1 MAQQVKDSGVV
12 NCGGLGHCCSVDSIT
27 VLGTSTCCGSRAKK
41 KKKKKKSVMWEVVT
55 YQVEVYLKSSG
66 K

>member
-12 NCGGLGHCCSVDSIT
+12 NCGGLGHCCRVDSIT

-41 KKKKKKSVMWEVVT
+41 KKKRHVGSSDI
-55 YQVEVYLKSSG
+55 SSG
-66 K
+66 SLFEE

>member
-12 NCGGLGHCCSVDSIT
+12 NCGGLGHCCRVDSIT

-41 KKKKKKSVMWEVVT
+41 KKSVMWGVVT